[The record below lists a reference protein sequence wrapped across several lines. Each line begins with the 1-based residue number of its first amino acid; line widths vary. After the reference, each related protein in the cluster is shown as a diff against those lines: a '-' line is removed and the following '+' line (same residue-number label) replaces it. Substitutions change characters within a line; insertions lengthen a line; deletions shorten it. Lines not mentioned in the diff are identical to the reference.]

1 MWQHVTHCLP
11 FGKSSENWSSKAV
24 TSKHDEKSDSH
35 WKEGH
40 EYQNVFVTWQSNQ
53 ENTEINTG
61 CMLYFKSQKYFRE

>member
-24 TSKHDEKSDSH
+24 TSKHDEKSDNH

-40 EYQNVFVTWQSNQ
+40 EY
-53 ENTEINTG
+53 
-61 CMLYFKSQKYFRE
+61 